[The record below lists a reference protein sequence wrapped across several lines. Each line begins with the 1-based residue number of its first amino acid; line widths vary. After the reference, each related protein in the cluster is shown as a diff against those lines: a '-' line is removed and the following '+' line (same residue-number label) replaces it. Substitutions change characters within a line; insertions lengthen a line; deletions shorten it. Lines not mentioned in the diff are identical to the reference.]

1 MFFQGI
7 LPVDLLNVDSTSQVK
22 YLLANAI
29 QINAAFSTAR
39 QKIEQQSFQLF
50 YVPYESLSTS
60 IQDAYLQNITTLIKQ
75 SQPEECVNPFNYY

>member
-7 LPVDLLNVDSTSQVK
+7 LPVDLLNIDSTSQVK

-29 QINAAFSTAR
+29 QINAAFSTVR

-60 IQDAYLQNITTLIKQ
+60 IQDAYLQNITTLIKK
-75 SQPEECVNPFNYY
+75 SQLDECVNHLNY